1 MKKQDAK
8 ATATDKGYLQKFPC
22 DGEDSVEGSLEIPH
36 DGKDI
41 GDGDDHSAVSS
52 ATNGWSCGQRQTDHC
67 SPGRSKQLRG
77 KECSKT
83 TSSCRL
89 FANFTCSKL
98 KNVKNVIPA
107 LTRVFTQGDH
117 IKVLISQVDIAIKSP
132 TSAGRLCHVI
142 MSPTGNMSVGLQ
154 AITGYQLQCTQ
165 TPHQGK

>member
-8 ATATDKGYLQKFPC
+8 ATTTDKGYLQKFPC
-22 DGEDSVEGSLEIPH
+22 NGEDNVEGNLKIPH

-41 GDGDDHSAVSS
+41 SDGDDHSAVSS
-52 ATNGWSCGQRQTDHC
+52 AANGWSCGDGQRQTKHC

-77 KECSKT
+77 KECSKM

-89 FANFTCSKL
+89 FANFTCSKF
-98 KNVKNVIPA
+98 KNVKNAIPA

-117 IKVLISQVDIAIKSP
+117 IKVLISQVDVTIKSP

-142 MSPTGNMSVGLQ
+142 MSPTGRNTSH
-154 AITGYQLQCTQ
+154 Q
-165 TPHQGK
+165 TDAFYKQ